1 MKRGT
6 LRMVLAPLA
15 ALVLLIGCDAA
26 LTVGSKTVGVRS
38 GHFIFTDGY
47 LRSTYNAPFD
57 VVWPAAEKTLL
68 ELKAKDIEKKR
79 EIATGAMKAVVQD
92 ENVVVQIEYVEKNS
106 TAVGVR
112 VGMAGNNLASE
123 LIHERLGKRIS
134 EALAPETQDSAPQ
147 EK

>member
-1 MKRGT
+1 MKKGT
-6 LRMVLAPLA
+6 LRRVLLPLA
-15 ALVLLIGCDAA
+15 ALVLLSGCDAA

-57 VVWPAAEKTLL
+57 VVWTAAEKTLQ
-68 ELKAKDIEKKR
+68 ELKARDLEKKR
-79 EIATGAMKAVVQD
+79 EIATGTMKAVIQD
-92 ENVVVQIEYVEKNS
+92 ENVIVQVEYADKNA

-123 LIHERLGKRIS
+123 LIHERLGKRIA
-134 EALAPETQDSAPQ
+134 EALAPETEGSTPQ
-147 EK
+147 GK